1 MRALSE
7 SSSSSW
13 YRETWRSAV
22 TAIVV
27 VLAGSLLIG
36 GSTSFAQQYLPSWLN
51 SLSNSAGGWTMFSFL
66 LVWLSRARPLL
77 GLVLGV
83 VSFESLNEGY
93 GIVSGWRGFDY
104 GAPFSTSWALVGLA
118 AGPLLGI
125 AASLTRYGRP
135 LWRMLGV
142 TPLAAV
148 LLAEGVW
155 ALTHISDTT
164 SPVYWTLEVVLSA
177 IFVGAALLQKRPWPR
192 EAALVITVWLVG
204 AASFWALIVVLF
216 A

>member
-1 MRALSE
+1 MSKAKQTIFGA
-7 SSSSSW
+7 W
-13 YRETWRSAV
+13 YRETWRSALTAV
-22 TAIVV
+22 AIVLV
-27 VLAGSLLIG
+27 GSLAIG
-36 GSTSFAQQYLPSWLN
+36 GATSFAQQYLPNWLN

-125 AASLTRYGRP
+125 AASLTRHGDLP
-135 LWRMLGV
+135 WKVLGV

-148 LLAEGVW
+148 LLGEGIW
-155 ALTHISDTT
+155 ALGHIVDTT
-164 SPVYWTLEVVLSA
+164 SPIYWGLEVVLSGV
-177 IFVGAALLQKRPWPR
+177 FVSLALIRKRPRP
-192 EAALVITVWLVG
+192 AVALLVITVWLVG
-204 AASFWALIVVLF
+204 AACFWTLIVVLF
-216 A
+216 S